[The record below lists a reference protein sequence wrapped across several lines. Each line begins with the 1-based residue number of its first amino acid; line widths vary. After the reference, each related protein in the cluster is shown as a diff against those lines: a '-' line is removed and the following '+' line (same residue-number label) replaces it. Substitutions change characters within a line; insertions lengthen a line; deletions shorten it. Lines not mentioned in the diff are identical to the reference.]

1 MQLWNTLL
9 MPAAKRMTRRLPGAA
24 LVLAAAFGL
33 AACGDPA
40 PPQPQV
46 EPIPEGG
53 VRQEPPP
60 VVEPADAPPPLEEPT
75 EY

>member
-1 MQLWNTLL
+1 
-9 MPAAKRMTRRLPGAA
+9 MPAVKLVLLRRLGPA
-24 LVLAAAFGL
+24 LVLAAVFGL
-33 AACGDPA
+33 AACGEPE

-46 EPIPEGG
+46 EPVLEGG